1 MKVQVSESGGWRRTL
16 EVEVPCADVEKRL
29 EAAYRSY
36 GKTLKIPGFRKGKV
50 PAKLVKAQFGE
61 AIRGEVLQEL
71 MQEFYREA
79 SDAEDLHPISQA
91 TIEEMDYDEGQPL
104 KFKASVDV
112 KPEIQVQGYK
122 GLQVT
127 RPVFKVEESHID
139 EQVALLQD
147 QSATEEAVDRPAE
160 LGDVLLVDL
169 QELDESGV
177 PLVGRR
183 QEDRPLQIGGPS
195 TLNHDLDN
203 QLVGISAGESRR
215 VQLAHQEDDS
225 DPERAGK
232 EVYFQVDAK
241 EIRERKLPELDD
253 EFAKDMGEFESF
265 TDLKARIGEDLQTR
279 SDRATRRR
287 LEENIIDGLIR
298 ENSFEVP
305 DSMVE
310 NYLDAMIEGMRKEHQ
325 GHDHDIDE
333 EAVRTEGRDT
343 ALRSVKRYLLLEA
356 VAEQEGIE
364 VTDEDRSKRI
374 ETISEH
380 SKIEVERLRQALQTS
395 GQLGRMNSEL
405 LEEKTMDLLVEV
417 AKVEDVEEVTE
428 S

>member
-1 MKVQVSESGGWRRTL
+1 MKVQVSESGSWRRTL
-16 EVEVPCADVEKRL
+16 EVEIPGEDVEKRL
-29 EAAYRSY
+29 EAAYRTY
-36 GKTLKIPGFRKGKV
+36 GKTLKIPGFRQGRV
-50 PAKLVKAQFGE
+50 PVKMVKARFGE
-61 AIRGEVLQEL
+61 AIREEVVQEL
-71 MQEFYREA
+71 VQEYYREA

-112 KPEIQVQGYK
+112 KPEIQAEGYK
-122 GLQVT
+122 GLQVS
-127 RPVFKVEESHID
+127 RPLFKVEDSHIE
-139 EQVALLQD
+139 EQVTLLQD
-147 QSATEEAVDRPAE
+147 QNATEETVERPAE

-177 PLVGRR
+177 PIVGRR

-215 VQLAHQEDDS
+215 VQLKHAEDDS
-225 DPERAGK
+225 DPGRAGR
-232 EVYFQVDAK
+232 EVYFQVDTK

-253 EFAKDMGEFESF
+253 EFAKDLGDFESF
-265 TDLKARIGEDLQTR
+265 DQLRSRIGEDLQAR
-279 SDRATRRR
+279 SDSASRRR

-305 DSMVE
+305 DGMVE
-310 NYLDAMIEGMRKEHQ
+310 NYLDSMIESMRKEHE

-333 EAVRTEGRDT
+333 EAVRTENRDA

-356 VAEQEGIE
+356 VAKQEEIE
-364 VTDEDRSKRI
+364 VTQEDRDKRI
-374 ETISEH
+374 KSISEH
-380 SKIEVERLRQALQTS
+380 SNIDIDRLKQALQTS
-395 GQLGRMNSEL
+395 GQLARMDSEL
-405 LEEKTMDLLVEV
+405 LEEKTLDLLVEV
-417 AKVEDVEEVTE
+417 AEIEDVEEVTE